1 MSDRDTKRLLLDAAA
16 EEFARLGLS
25 GARMQAIVARAG
37 INERMV
43 YHHFGSKVGL
53 YRAVLADQF
62 RAPMALTEPRGG
74 DPKERF
80 TATLRAFVHALLER
94 PLLVDLALHEAMVG
108 WENVPKAALADI
120 PETVR
125 ATFEAAK
132 KAGAIREDC
141 KFEVVYL
148 AAIGATVSGH
158 LLSGRFVDLR
168 TEKARRALIT
178 GIFELVLRGAMQ

>member
-1 MSDRDTKRLLLDAAA
+1 MSDRDTKRVLLDAAA

-62 RAPMALTEPRGG
+62 RAPTIPAQPGGG
-74 DPKERF
+74 DAKERF
-80 TATLRAFVHALLER
+80 IATLRELVRALIKR
-94 PLLVDLALHEAMVG
+94 PLLIALSLHEAMVG
-108 WENVPKAALADI
+108 WQNVPKASLKDI
-120 PETVR
+120 PEAVR
-125 ATFEAAK
+125 STFEAAK
-132 KAGAIREDC
+132 KAGAIRKDC

-148 AAIGATVSGH
+148 AAVGAMVSGH

-168 TEKARRALIT
+168 TDKARRALIAD
-178 GIFELVLRGAMQ
+178 IFELVLRGAMA